1 MGVDV
6 CRVKWHLEG
15 RDETKSSVSAHKN
28 PDISPADMNS
38 VESMAAILHKVIDVI
53 YHNSVYYEKVYSMR
67 LMVIAPCWN
76 LDQATRL
83 EPQIH
88 L

>member
-1 MGVDV
+1 MCAESSGILKVEMRP
-6 CRVKWHLEG
+6 RVQSQLT
-15 RDETKSSVSAHKN
+15 RT

-67 LMVIAPCWN
+67 LMV
-76 LDQATRL
+76 
-83 EPQIH
+83 
-88 L
+88 

>member
-1 MGVDV
+1 MVNGNLWVSMCAESSGILKV
-6 CRVKWHLEG
+6 EMRPRVQSQLT
-15 RDETKSSVSAHKN
+15 RT

-67 LMVIAPCWN
+67 LMV
-76 LDQATRL
+76 
-83 EPQIH
+83 
-88 L
+88 